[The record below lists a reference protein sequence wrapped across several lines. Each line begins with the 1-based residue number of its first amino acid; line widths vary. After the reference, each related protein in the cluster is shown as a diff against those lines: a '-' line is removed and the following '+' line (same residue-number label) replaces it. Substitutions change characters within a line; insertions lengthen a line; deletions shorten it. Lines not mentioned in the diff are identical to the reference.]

1 MHLHPRN
8 KYEAQASGQGRG
20 RGKGILG
27 CHSNVSLG
35 LWYFT
40 KNICLCLELT
50 L

>member
-35 LWYFT
+35 L
-40 KNICLCLELT
+40 
-50 L
+50 